1 MTPRWT
7 PLAVVLGLLGLMG
20 LVSGCAFVP
29 TSGSI
34 EQGPVVDSGAS
45 TQFIRVIAAPPSAGA
60 QPSEVVTG
68 FLEANASLEG
78 EHGIARQYLTRVAAA
93 RWAPEQRTTVY
104 SLGSLQVTGAGGEVR
119 ASMDVTGELLADGTL
134 RTVEPAAPTRIDLHL
149 TQVRQGGNAP
159 PEWRITDPPHELL
172 VSDADLRRAY
182 REHQVYFVSARTG
195 TLVPDGRFLPVVGSA
210 LPTALAE
217 EVLAGPSRWLAPGV
231 VASTPRGT
239 KLALG
244 AVTVSNSLATVELTS
259 DVLAATP
266 TQREALAAQL
276 TWTLTSLPD
285 VSAVQIMV
293 GASPLEF
300 PGTTLL
306 LDRSNW
312 QTRAPDAPRSGL
324 DASGQPAAY
333 RLLGRTVVRTTALG
347 TTTLSLPAPVPSE
360 LSSLAVSLDERVA
373 AVTEQDGAGIWLVP
387 LDARSTEKRFAGS
400 GIHSASF
407 DSLGRLWFASE
418 GVVRRLDRDGTLHS
432 VPRPDGPTAPV
443 TGLAVAA
450 DGTRVALVAGG
461 RVEIAVLQQR
471 ADGELLLRSAH
482 PIAGGIASVRDVAWR
497 GATDIDVLGYT
508 RTGLDVQRVTLA
520 SGLVE
525 ALRAPEGTVDVASSP
540 GGRTLARTSGS
551 EVLGNIG
558 LQWREQGRANAVAYP
573 G

>member
-7 PLAVVLGLLGLMG
+7 PLAVVLGLFGLMG

-134 RTVEPAAPTRIDLHL
+134 RTVEPAAPRRIDLHL

-195 TLVPDGRFLPVVGSA
+195 TLVPDGRLLPVVGSA

-244 AVTVSNSLATVELTS
+244 AVTLPHDPA
-259 DVLAATP
+259 
-266 TQREALAAQL
+266 RHRYRRRRIALARLAD
-276 TWTLTSLPD
+276 D
-285 VSAVQIMV
+285 VRPGHVPGGQGRVVHQPFGSNDEN
-293 GASPLEF
+293 PLGRHQ
-300 PGTTLL
+300 PLQT
-306 LDRSNW
+306 LDR
-312 QTRAPDAPRSGL
+312 QRQQRAAAEKRNELLGPGFGAQRPETL
-324 DASGQPAAY
+324 PAASGQNHDIS
-333 RLLGRTVVRTTALG
+333 ALHPEI
-347 TTTLSLPAPVPSE
+347 LSVIKK
-360 LSSLAVSLDERVA
+360 
-373 AVTEQDGAGIWLVP
+373 T
-387 LDARSTEKRFAGS
+387 RFS
-400 GIHSASF
+400 NDF
-407 DSLGRLWFASE
+407 
-418 GVVRRLDRDGTLHS
+418 
-432 VPRPDGPTAPV
+432 
-443 TGLAVAA
+443 
-450 DGTRVALVAGG
+450 
-461 RVEIAVLQQR
+461 
-471 ADGELLLRSAH
+471 
-482 PIAGGIASVRDVAWR
+482 
-497 GATDIDVLGYT
+497 
-508 RTGLDVQRVTLA
+508 
-520 SGLVE
+520 
-525 ALRAPEGTVDVASSP
+525 
-540 GGRTLARTSGS
+540 
-551 EVLGNIG
+551 
-558 LQWREQGRANAVAYP
+558 
-573 G
+573 